1 MAGDLWELE
10 LIGGWRLRRAGRYLK
25 VGLRQQRLIAAL
37 ALLGS
42 RPRPFLAG
50 LLWPDST
57 DAQASGSLREAI
69 WAISRQL
76 PGLISNDDGR
86 LELADTVRT
95 DLAEVRDAADT
106 AAGTPDRSRMELLAR
121 GELLPG
127 WYEDWVLYEQE
138 QFRLR
143 RLRALQAMAEDLLAG
158 GDASGALA
166 AVRAALQMDPLHG
179 NTVRLLLRAHLL
191 EGNHA
196 AALVAYRDFSSRMQV
211 EFGASLPE
219 EISGLVRPLL
229 VPAG

>member
-1 MAGDLWELE
+1 MAADLWELQP
-10 LIGGWRLRRAGRYLK
+10 IGGWRLRHAGRYLK

-57 DAQASGSLREAI
+57 EARASGSLREAVG
-69 WAISRQL
+69 AVPRQL
-76 PGLISNDDGR
+76 PGLLVNDDGR

-95 DLAEVRDAADT
+95 DLSAVWDLARP
-106 AAGTPDRSRMELLAR
+106 AAGTPEGNRMELLAR

-127 WYEDWVLYEQE
+127 WYEDWVLDEQE

-143 RLRALQAMAEDLLAG
+143 RLAALAAMAEGLLAR
-158 GDASGALA
+158 GDACGALE
-166 AVRAALQMDPLHG
+166 AVHAALRIDPLHG
-179 NTVRLLLRAHLL
+179 NAMRLLLRVHLD

-196 AALVAYRDFSSRMQV
+196 AALLAYRDFSSRMQA
-211 EFGASLPE
+211 EFGACLPA

>member
-1 MAGDLWELE
+1 MGADLWELQ
-10 LIGGWRLRRAGRYLK
+10 LIGGWRLCRAGRYLK
-25 VGLRQQRLIAAL
+25 VGPRQQRLIAAL

-42 RPRPFLAG
+42 QPRPFLAG

-76 PGLISNDDGR
+76 PGLLVNDDGR

-95 DLAEVRDAADT
+95 DLPEVWDTTDT
-106 AAGTPDRSRMELLAR
+106 AAGMPDRSRMELLAR

-127 WYEDWVLYEQE
+127 WYEDWVLCEQE

-143 RLRALQAMAEDLLAG
+143 RLRALQALAEDMLAC
-158 GDASGALA
+158 GDASGALE
-166 AVRAALQMDPLHG
+166 AVSAALRIDPLHG
-179 NTVRLLLRAHLL
+179 NAMRLLLRVHLS

-196 AALVAYRDFSSRMQV
+196 GALLAYRDFSSRMQA
-211 EFGASLPE
+211 EFGASLPA
-219 EISGLVRPLL
+219 EISELVRPLL